1 MKYERNTAWRRG
13 AELCEWLGWIRGKC
27 PTKHDWEKFAAACG
41 GRKAGSVWRDER
53 SEGAGRG
60 TAEVRNELEHP
71 QHSAGLEAA

>member
-1 MKYERNTAWRRG
+1 MKREA
-13 AELCEWLGWIRGKC
+13 L
-27 PTKHDWEKFAAACG
+27 TKHHSGKIADACG
-41 GRKAGSVWRDER
+41 GRKGGSVWRDER